1 MGIFK
6 RGGVTVQDDIMP
18 NKSSQSASPDRKE
31 KDIEAVHAETTSV
44 ADHTQQKWKV
54 SKAGDGDVAM
64 AFFNS
69 PDEVHEPIDPADERK
84 LKRKIDWMILPYLG
98 ECIGE
103 HGTAHP
109 LPAQARGS

>member
-6 RGGVTVQDDIMP
+6 RGAAAATDDITP
-18 NKSSQSASPDRKE
+18 NTSSQSTSPDRDE

-44 ADHTQQKWKV
+44 ADHSQQKWKV

-98 ECIGE
+98 E
-103 HGTAHP
+103 
-109 LPAQARGS
+109 